1 MRTMHLFAGAGGGLL
16 ADLILGHTPIVAVEN
31 NSYCCA
37 VLRERAEDGWFPGLQ
52 IVEQDIRTVN
62 FGAWAGRV
70 DCIAAGFPCQDISCA
85 GKGAGIT
92 GARSGLWT
100 EVLRATRVIRPSFVF
115 LENSTAIRTRGRR
128 EIIPAFVEEGYSYQ
142 DGKISA
148 SDVGAA
154 HQRERWFCLF
164 VANSHGVRKL
174 EPEGREQKQR
184 RWISNGA
191 PPVADRLGA
200 GLEWRSE
207 SGVVQEAARSA
218 VEAIER
224 YTGQRDWNPIDAGNC
239 RVDDGLA
246 SRMDRIKAAGNGQV
260 PMQVAAAW
268 LILTKSA
275 RPYVFKG
282 GR

>member
-1 MRTMHLFAGAGGGLL
+1 MRIMHLFAGAGGGLL
-16 ADLILGHTPIVAVEN
+16 ADLILGHTPVVAVEN
-31 NSYCCA
+31 NPHCCA

-128 EIIPAFVEEGYSYQ
+128 EIISAFEEGYSYQ
-142 DGKISA
+142 DGKIAA
-148 SDVGAA
+148 SDIGAA
-154 HQRERWFCLF
+154 HRRERWFCLF
-164 VANSHGVRKL
+164 VADSYGVRKL

-184 RWISNGA
+184 RWISYCASPLANSRRA
-191 PPVADRLGA
+191 RLEGCC
-200 GLEWRSE
+200 E
-207 SGVVQEAARSA
+207 SGIVSNETRQACAT
-218 VEAIER
+218 IER
-224 YTGQRDWNPIDAGNC
+224 YTGQRDWNPLDAGNC
-239 RVDDGLA
+239 RVDDGMA

-260 PMQVAAAW
+260 PLQVAAAW
-268 LILTKSA
+268 LILSKSA
-275 RPYVFKG
+275 RPQS
-282 GR
+282 